1 MGIAV
6 GRGTGRGGMGGTPA
20 PGTIKAL
27 VAVMTVY
34 DWIVAGSCGGISW
47 AVVFAIVF
55 CDCAAAGSCGGISWA
70 AVMMVCDCA
79 AAGSCGRISW
89 ACRKV

>member
-1 MGIAV
+1 
-6 GRGTGRGGMGGTPA
+6 MGGT

-27 VAVMTVY
+27 VAVMTVC
-34 DWIVAGSCGGISW
+34 DW
-47 AVVFAIVF
+47 VV
-55 CDCAAAGSCGGISWA
+55 AGSCGGISWA
-70 AVMMVCDCA
+70 AVLAMVVCNCA

>member
-1 MGIAV
+1 
-6 GRGTGRGGMGGTPA
+6 MGGTPA

-27 VAVMTVY
+27 VAVMLTVC
-34 DWIVAGSCGGISW
+34 DSRSVVAGSCGGISW
-47 AVVFAIVF
+47 AAVLAMVV

-70 AVMMVCDCA
+70 AVMVVCDCA

>member
-27 VAVMTVY
+27 VAVMTVC

-47 AVVFAIVF
+47 AHMEKWPIHRRS
-55 CDCAAAGSCGGISWA
+55 SCFYF
-70 AVMMVCDCA
+70 
-79 AAGSCGRISW
+79 
-89 ACRKV
+89 